1 MNQIRVQNKEER
13 LLGSLTEFFNK
24 TDNTLPNGN
33 THSSPKNVEIIK
45 PIINGETISLR
56 ILDWFVTNYSKAH
69 NTTILQKDISVSTM
83 ENGGKTT
90 RIQPKRFNVWT
101 EYKSQLKLFSKEA
114 FDPFCRI
121 SGNQRNPKRKQK
133 KSRQLIQF
141 YYSTDDY
148 LETTLGQLNF
158 FRWVITNGIL
168 EYISEHQDEIENDM
182 IETHKRTKAN
192 GVKVTKNV
200 GTSKSKQ
207 KMTIAAARTF
217 TDRTT
222 KILVSFE

>member
-1 MNQIRVQNKEER
+1 MNQVKVQNKEER

-24 TDNTLPNGN
+24 SD
-33 THSSPKNVEIIK
+33 NVEIIK

-69 NTTILQKDISVSTM
+69 NTTILQKDISVSTN

-90 RIQPKRFNVWT
+90 RISPKRFNVWT

-121 SGNQRNPKRKQK
+121 SGNQRNPKRKQN

-141 YYSTDDY
+141 YYGTGEEDY

-158 FRWVITNGIL
+158 FRWVISNGIL
-168 EYISEHQDEIENDM
+168 EYIKEHQNDIEDDM
-182 IETHKRTKAN
+182 IETHKRTKS

-200 GTSKSKQ
+200 GNGKTKQ

-217 TDRTT
+217 TDRTS